1 MKRRS
6 LLLFFSLSGMCIL
19 LMSNS
24 IGRALV
30 GFGNTGAPGEGAG
43 CFLAGCHVDENTFG
57 NQTIIQFFEAG
68 TTNEIT
74 TYDPGQTY
82 DGLVSIIT
90 DQPAGAY
97 GFQIVGLLQ
106 ESLVDVAGFSNP
118 GADVGIRVAVNTG
131 RQYAEHTTASA
142 TNTFSF
148 QWTAPPAGSGN
159 VQFWAS
165 GNAVDGG
172 GSPAGDD
179 PDNATLIL
187 SESGTTSFRDIQEL
201 DAEIRILGNPVEI
214 ALNVEIESS
223 ETGMFDLELLD
234 WNGRL
239 LRTERIELT
248 TGIHPFSVN
257 VSTWRSGLY
266 LFRIKKGHRFAT
278 ATFLK
283 F

>member
-1 MKRRS
+1 MKRQTI
-6 LLLFFSLSGMCIL
+6 LLLFSLSGMCIL

-30 GFGNTGAPGEGAG
+30 GFGNTGAPGEDEG
-43 CFLAGCHVDENTFG
+43 CFLAGCHFDENTFG
-57 NQTIIQFFEAG
+57 NQTVIQFFEAG
-68 TTNEIT
+68 TNTEIT
-74 TYDPGQTY
+74 AYTPGQTY
-82 DGLVSIIT
+82 DGLVTIFT
-90 DQPAGAY
+90 DQAAGAY
-97 GFQIVGLLQ
+97 GFQIVGLIQ

-118 GADVGIRVAVNTG
+118 GPDVGIRVAVNTG

-142 TNTFSF
+142 TNTFTF
-148 QWTAPPAGSGN
+148 QWTAPAIGSGT

-179 PDNATLIL
+179 PDNTTLIL
-187 SESGTTSFRDIQEL
+187 PESGTTSFRDIQDL
-201 DAEIRILGNPVEI
+201 DAEIRILGNPVESELRI
-214 ALNVEIESS
+214 EIETSGIG
-223 ETGMFDLELLD
+223 TFDLELLD

-239 LRTERIELT
+239 IRSERIELVS
-248 TGIHPFSVN
+248 GLNSYFSN
-257 VSTWRSGLY
+257 VGDWASGLY
-266 LFRIKKGHRFAT
+266 LFRIKKGPRFAT